1 VEELKGIS
9 MSAVVP
15 PIRISLC
22 NNRPLNHEGDF
33 VLYWMIAN
41 RRIDSNYSLQ
51 RAVEY
56 SVELKKPLVIFEAL
70 RINYPW
76 ASQRFHKFVIDGMKD
91 NANAI
96 ELLGNK
102 GVLYYPYLEPKHGDQ
117 KGLLESLA
125 KRSCV
130 VVTDDFPAFFIPAMI
145 RLASNQIPVRFE
157 KVDSNGILPMR
168 STDRVFTT
176 AFSFRAYLHNNLRD
190 HLSIFPKQNPL
201 SGIDL
206 PKLSELPKKLTDK
219 WPSALPILRS
229 KDDKFLKAL
238 DIDHTVKESF
248 ILGGSKAAK
257 KSLDLFLKSNL
268 IQYKDLGNDP
278 DENVRSELSPYLHF
292 GHISSHHVFK
302 QIVKQEEWNPTHL
315 SAKGGGKREG
325 WWNMSPAAE
334 AFLDQ
339 LITWREIGYNMCSKT
354 LDYDRYDSLPS
365 WAKVS
370 LNKHAQD
377 KRSFVYSLEEFQ
389 SCKTHDT
396 LWNAAQNQLNN
407 EGRIHNYLRMLWGKK
422 ILEWCETPQEAL
434 KVMIELNNKFA
445 LDGRNPNSY
454 SGIFWVLGRYDRPWG
469 PERPIFGSIRYMSS
483 ANTQKKL
490 NVKKYL
496 AKYGVDSNTQ
506 GEFNFSESKPD

>member
-1 VEELKGIS
+1 MEELKGIS
-9 MSAVVP
+9 MSVVVP

-41 RRIDSNYSLQ
+41 RRIDFNYSLQ

-96 ELLGNK
+96 ELEGNK

-117 KGLLESLA
+117 VGLLESLA

-302 QIVKQEEWNPTHL
+302 QIVKQEEWNPSHL

-389 SCKTHDT
+389 SCKTHDA
-396 LWNAAQNQLNN
+396 LWNAAQNQLIN

-434 KVMIELNNKFA
+434 KVMIELNNRFA

-506 GEFNFSESKPD
+506 GEFNFS

>member
-1 VEELKGIS
+1 
-9 MSAVVP
+9 MSVVVP

-76 ASQRFHKFVIDGMKD
+76 SSQRFHKFVIDGMKD

-168 STDRVFTT
+168 YTDRVFTT

-190 HLSIFPKQNPL
+190 HLSNFPKQNPL
-201 SGIDL
+201 SEIDL
-206 PKLSELPKKLTDK
+206 PKFTDLSKKITDK

-248 ILGGSKAAK
+248 IVGGSKSAK

-302 QIVKQEEWNPTHL
+302 QIVKQEEWNPSHL

-389 SCKTHDT
+389 SCKTHDA

>member
-1 VEELKGIS
+1 
-9 MSAVVP
+9 MSVVVP

-168 STDRVFTT
+168 YTDRVFTT

-190 HLSIFPKQNPL
+190 HLSNFPKQNPL
-201 SGIDL
+201 SEIDL
-206 PKLSELPKKLTDK
+206 PKFTDLSKKITDK

-248 ILGGSKAAK
+248 IVGGSKSAK

-302 QIVKQEEWNPTHL
+302 QIVKQEEWNPSHL

-389 SCKTHDT
+389 SCKTHDA

>member
-1 VEELKGIS
+1 MKPN
-9 MSAVVP
+9 VP
-15 PIRISLC
+15 PIRISTC
-22 NNRPLNHEGDF
+22 NNRPLNNEGNF

-41 RRIDSNYSLQ
+41 RRIDHNYSLQ
-51 RAVEY
+51 RAVEW
-56 SVELKKPLVIFEAL
+56 SVQLKKPLVIFEAL

-91 NANAI
+91 NANVI
-96 ELLGNK
+96 ETEGNK

-117 KGLLESLA
+117 AGLLESLA
-125 KRSCV
+125 QNACV
-130 VVTDDFPAFFIPAMI
+130 VITDDFPCFFIPAMI

-157 KVDSNGILPMR
+157 KVDSNGILPLNF
-168 STDRVFTT
+168 TDRVFTT
-176 AFSFRAYLHNNLRD
+176 AFSFRAFLQNNLRE
-190 HLSIFPKQNPL
+190 HLGNFPSQNPL

-206 PKLSELPKKLTDK
+206 PRFKELPKKFTDK

-229 KDDKFLKAL
+229 KDDKFLKSL
-238 DIDHTVKESF
+238 DIDHSVKESF
-248 ILGGSKAAK
+248 IVGGSKAAK
-257 KSLDLFLKSNL
+257 KAMDCFLKSSL

-278 DENVRSELSPYLHF
+278 DENVRSGLSPYLHF
-292 GHISSHHVFK
+292 GHISSHDVFK
-302 QIVKQEEWNPTHL
+302 QLIKHEEWNPSHL

-339 LITWREIGYNMCSKT
+339 LITWREIGYNMCSKRH
-354 LDYDRYDSLPS
+354 DYDRFDSLPS
-365 WAKVS
+365 WAKDT
-370 LNKHAQD
+370 LKKHTRD
-377 KRSFVYSLEEFQ
+377 KRPYVYTLDEFQ

-396 LWNAAQNQLNN
+396 LWNAAQNQLNI

-422 ILEWCETPQEAL
+422 ILEWCESPQQAL

-469 PERPIFGSIRYMSS
+469 PERPIFGSIRFMSS
-483 ANTQKKL
+483 VNTQKKL
-490 NVKKYL
+490 NLKKYL
-496 AKYGVDSNTQ
+496 EKYSVNLNLQ
-506 GEFNFSESKPD
+506 REFDFS

>member
-1 VEELKGIS
+1 MEELKGIS
-9 MSAVVP
+9 MSVVVP

-33 VLYWMIAN
+33 VLYWMISN

-76 ASQRFHKFVIDGMKD
+76 ASRRFHKFVIDGMKD

-96 ELLGNK
+96 EIIGNK
-102 GVLYYPYLEPKHGDQ
+102 GVLYYPYLEPKQGDQ
-117 KGLLESLA
+117 VGLLESLA

-190 HLSIFPKQNPL
+190 HLSDFPKQNPL

-206 PKLSELPKKLTDK
+206 PEISGLPKKITDK

-229 KDDKFLKAL
+229 KDDKFLKGL
-238 DIDHTVKESF
+238 NIDHTVKESF

-257 KSLDLFLKSNL
+257 KSLDLFLNSNL

-292 GHISSHHVFK
+292 GHISSHLVFK
-302 QIVKQEEWNPTHL
+302 QIVKQEEWNPSHL

-354 LDYDRYDSLPS
+354 LNYDRYDSLPS
-365 WAKVS
+365 WAKIS
-370 LNKHAQD
+370 LNKHAKD
-377 KRSFVYSLEEFQ
+377 KRSFVYSFEEFQ
-389 SCKTHDT
+389 SCKTHDV
-396 LWNAAQNQLNN
+396 LWNAAQNQLNK

-422 ILEWCETPQEAL
+422 ILEWCNTPQEAL
-434 KVMIELNNKFA
+434 KIMIELNNKLA

-490 NVKKYL
+490 NLSKYL
-496 AKYGVDSNTQ
+496 EKYSINVNLQ
-506 GEFNFSESKPD
+506 GEFDFSQS

>member
-1 VEELKGIS
+1 
-9 MSAVVP
+9 MSVVVP

-22 NNRPLNHEGDF
+22 NNCPINQEGDF

-41 RRIDSNYSLQ
+41 RRIDFNYSLQ

-70 RINYPW
+70 RINYHW
-76 ASQRFHKFVIDGMKD
+76 ASQRLHKFVIDGMKD
-91 NANAI
+91 NANSI
-96 ELLGNK
+96 ELEGNK

-117 KGLLESLA
+117 VGLLESLA

-130 VVTDDFPAFFIPAMI
+130 VVTDDFPSFFIPAMI
-145 RLASNQIPVRFE
+145 RLVSNQIPVRFE
-157 KVDSNGILPMR
+157 KVDSNGILPMH
-168 STDRVFTT
+168 STDRIFTT

-190 HLSIFPKQNPL
+190 HLSVFPKQNSL

-206 PKLSELPKKLTDK
+206 PKYTDLPKKITDR

-238 DIDHTVKESF
+238 DIDHNVKESF

-302 QIVKQEEWNPTHL
+302 QIVKHEEWNPSQL
-315 SAKGGGKREG
+315 SVKGGGKREG

-334 AFLDQ
+334 AYLDQ
-339 LITWREIGYNMCSKT
+339 LITWREIGFNMCSKT

-365 WAKVS
+365 WAKAS
-370 LNKHAQD
+370 LNKHAKD

-389 SCKTHDT
+389 SCKTHDA
-396 LWNAAQNQLNN
+396 LWNAAQNQLNK

-422 ILEWCETPQEAL
+422 ILEWCNTPQEAL

-490 NVKKYL
+490 NLSKYLKKYSIN
-496 AKYGVDSNTQ
+496 VNSQ
-506 GEFNFSESKPD
+506 GEFDFSHSKPV

>member
-1 VEELKGIS
+1 MEELKGIS
-9 MSAVVP
+9 MSVVVP

-41 RRIDSNYSLQ
+41 RRIDFNYSLQ

-96 ELLGNK
+96 ELEGNK

-117 KGLLESLA
+117 VGLLESLA
-125 KRSCV
+125 KKSCV

-302 QIVKQEEWNPTHL
+302 QIVKQEEWNPSHL

-354 LDYDRYDSLPS
+354 LGYDRYDSLPS

-389 SCKTHDT
+389 SCKTHDA

-434 KVMIELNNKFA
+434 KVMIELNNRFA

-506 GEFNFSESKPD
+506 GDFNFS

>member
-1 VEELKGIS
+1 

-76 ASQRFHKFVIDGMKD
+76 ASQRLHKFVIDGMKD

-96 ELLGNK
+96 ELEGNK

-117 KGLLESLA
+117 VGLLESLA

-302 QIVKQEEWNPTHL
+302 QLAKQEGWNPSHL

-334 AFLDQ
+334 AFIDQ

>member
-1 VEELKGIS
+1 MEELKGIS
-9 MSAVVP
+9 MSVVVP

-22 NNRPLNHEGDF
+22 NNRPLNREGDF

-96 ELLGNK
+96 ELLGNN

-168 STDRVFTT
+168 STDRIFTT

-190 HLSIFPKQNPL
+190 HLSNFPKQNPL

-206 PKLSELPKKLTDK
+206 PKFTDLSKKITDK

-248 ILGGSKAAK
+248 IVGGSKSAK

-302 QIVKQEEWNPTHL
+302 QIVKQEEWNPSHL

-389 SCKTHDT
+389 SCKTHDP